1 MMKGWF
7 ISAGLLASSYSVT
20 VAATPISQLKFSD
33 AGMEKCINDS
43 AAIYSTT
50 EIEKLEFVQCSVQ
63 GPISLKGLG
72 QLPKLSVLTIIGGEI
87 HDIDALTDAKK
98 LEMLML
104 SESNVPRFDK
114 LTHHKLNLV
123 LNKVQADDWRQLK
136 QLHLSSISIQNSVDC
151 SAYKPLANDDDFI
164 LLSPDIGAE
173 AIAQGMRTS
182 QQYPDKLLLMM
193 DCPVDALK

>member
-1 MMKGWF
+1 MKGWF
-7 ISAGLLASSYSVT
+7 ISAGLLVSIYSFA

-33 AGMEKCINDS
+33 AGMEKCINDA
-43 AAIYSTT
+43 AAIYGTT
-50 EIEKLEFVQCSVQ
+50 EVEKLEFVQCSVQ

-72 QLPKLSVLTIIGGEI
+72 QLPKLNSLIISGGEI

-98 LEMLML
+98 LEMLMFNK
-104 SESNVPRFDK
+104 SSVPSFGT
-114 LTHHKLNLV
+114 LTQPKLNIV
-123 LNKVQADDWRQLK
+123 LSHVQSDDWQQLK
-136 QLHLSSISIQNSVDC
+136 QLHLGSISIQNSVDC
-151 SAYKPLANDDDFI
+151 SAYKPLANDDDVI

-193 DCPVDALK
+193 DCPVDTLK